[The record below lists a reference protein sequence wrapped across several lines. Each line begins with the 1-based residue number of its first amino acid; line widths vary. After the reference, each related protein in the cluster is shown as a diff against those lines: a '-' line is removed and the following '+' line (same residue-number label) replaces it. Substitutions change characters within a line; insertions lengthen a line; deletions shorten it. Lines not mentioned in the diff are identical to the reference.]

1 MDDGRRRGHPRPP
14 DLGQRRLRLPRGR
27 PAHHGPHRSPM
38 RRTRC
43 CDRGPPELS
52 RRGRLRPPRD
62 GSDRRRGPHRHDLPV
77 GRAVGI
83 RRRARH
89 DAVAP
94 RPARQAGQPG
104 RDAAGL
110 RGGGRRRG
118 RRGGPEPRGAR
129 AGRVPRRRGPGAR
142 PRRRHRGDRRPGL
155 PRRRHAGAAERAGRR
170 HPRRRDDRR
179 PHRAAGDRGLPGR
192 GRRRPRAGAGRHRSC
207 CTATTPPPSRTPARC
222 GPPSSRR
229 ASRSPRWPRCSRR
242 GCL

>member
-1 MDDGRRRGHPRPP
+1 MTTHNLGLTARRGGSVNVLPIGWSELPP
-14 DLGQRRLRLPRGR
+14 PFPAALEVWSVMPGIDLVADLGESFGAWTMGADEAILDLLTSANVACGFHAGDPRTMDLD
-27 PAHHGPHRSPM
+27 RSAM

-43 CDRGPPELS
+43 CDRRPPELS
-52 RRGRLRPPRD
+52 RRGRLRSPRD

-77 GRAVGI
+77 RRAVGI

-94 RPARQAGQPG
+94 GPARPAGQPG

-170 HPRRRDDRR
+170 HPRRRR
-179 PHRAAGDRGLPGR
+179 
-192 GRRRPRAGAGRHRSC
+192 
-207 CTATTPPPSRTPARC
+207 
-222 GPPSSRR
+222 
-229 ASRSPRWPRCSRR
+229 RSPPAPCGW
-242 GCL
+242 